1 MIIEHSR
8 REYIARQVGD
18 LGKAILTVGLA
29 SYFFEKFPLGVRISL
44 SCSGVI
50 FLVMGV
56 FIQPRKQGE

>member
-1 MIIEHSR
+1 VIIEYPR

-29 SYFFEKFPLGVRISL
+29 SYFFEKFPMGARIGLTCSSL
-44 SCSGVI
+44 V

-56 FIQPRKQGE
+56 FIQPRKKGD